1 MGSAAEWK
9 THIWLNGM
17 AGTGKS
23 TISRTIAG
31 RLKAKGL
38 LAASFFFKRGEEDR
52 GSAKRLFST
61 LAKQLATRIPQFIP
75 SIRKTVDDD
84 PDISEKAVKDQFD
97 KLILQ
102 PLREMKQ
109 SKMSYMVIV
118 IDALDECERED
129 EIKALL
135 RMLPQ
140 VENSQSL
147 QLRLFL
153 NKQT

>member
-1 MGSAAEWK
+1 
-9 THIWLNGM
+9 
-17 AGTGKS
+17 
-23 TISRTIAG
+23 
-31 RLKAKGL
+31 
-38 LAASFFFKRGEEDR
+38 
-52 GSAKRLFST
+52 
-61 LAKQLATRIPQFIP
+61 
-75 SIRKTVDDD
+75 
-84 PDISEKAVKDQFD
+84 
-97 KLILQ
+97 
-102 PLREMKQ
+102 MKQ